1 MTHDPRLILL
11 DPRDNVLVA
20 RVRLKAGETVWCS
33 HGQRTRR
40 IARLAVIQADR
51 THDVA
56 QAQAGDIVAVLGWK
70 DAASGETLSRSE
82 RRLTLDSIQAQPA
95 VLSWRLTVAKSGD
108 LIRLGQGLTSL
119 VQEDPSFRTGTDPET
134 GETLIWGMGELHLE
148 VMVERLRTE
157 WDVDVRTGSP
167 RVAYLETPHKEV
179 RGIEGKVSKQNGGQ
193 GQFARVVLDIVP
205 RADGEITFADRT
217 VGGVVPRSFVSAVEK
232 GIRAALAE
240 GPQGYPVVGI
250 DAVLVDGETHAKDS
264 SDHAFQ
270 RAGSEAVKAA
280 LAMAG
285 TQLMEP
291 VMELVVD
298 TPSANVGDVVG
309 DLQRRSGRVSMIE
322 DKGTRADVVAH
333 APLARLES
341 YTTALRS
348 LTQGR
353 ASASMA
359 FHGYETAK
367 IP

>member
-1 MTHDPRLILL
+1 
-11 DPRDNVLVA
+11 
-20 RVRLKAGETVWCS
+20 
-33 HGQRTRR
+33 
-40 IARLAVIQADR
+40 
-51 THDVA
+51 
-56 QAQAGDIVAVLGWK
+56 
-70 DAASGETLSRSE
+70 
-82 RRLTLDSIQAQPA
+82 
-95 VLSWRLTVAKSGD
+95 
-108 LIRLGQGLTSL
+108 
-119 VQEDPSFRTGTDPET
+119 
-134 GETLIWGMGELHLE
+134 MGELHLE

-205 RADGEITFADRT
+205 RADGDITFADRT

-309 DLQRRSGRVSMIE
+309 DLQRRSGRVSVIE

-359 FHGYETAK
+359 FHSYETAK
-367 IP
+367 LP